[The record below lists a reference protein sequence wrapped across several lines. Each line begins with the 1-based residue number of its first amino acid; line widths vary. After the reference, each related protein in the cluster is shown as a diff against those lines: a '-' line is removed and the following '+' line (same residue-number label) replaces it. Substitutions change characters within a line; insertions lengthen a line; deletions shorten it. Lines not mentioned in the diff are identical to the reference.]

1 MEQAQQILIT
11 KLIQREAVACRQFIQ
26 EHHSRLVSIART
38 IVGDRAEDVVQEAW
52 LQAFK
57 ALPNFEGRASLKTW
71 LTRITINAAYG
82 RCRYEKSRVAL
93 SLDQVLAETMP
104 LAERFDDSGHWHDPL
119 AHWQAETPE
128 EILARQQLATLLQQ
142 ELNKLPEAQR
152 LVWLLRDQSDLEF
165 KEIAENLQITEANVR
180 VLLHRARLKLLAV
193 INKHEEGLL
202 C

>member
-1 MEQAQQILIT
+1 M
-11 KLIQREAVACRQFIQ
+11 
-26 EHHSRLVSIART
+26 
-38 IVGDRAEDVVQEAW
+38 
-52 LQAFK
+52 
-57 ALPNFEGRASLKTW
+57 
-71 LTRITINAAYG
+71 
-82 RCRYEKSRVAL
+82 
-93 SLDQVLAETMP
+93 
-104 LAERFDDSGHWHDPL
+104 
-119 AHWQAETPE
+119 
-128 EILARQQLATLLQQ
+128 ARQQLATLLQQ